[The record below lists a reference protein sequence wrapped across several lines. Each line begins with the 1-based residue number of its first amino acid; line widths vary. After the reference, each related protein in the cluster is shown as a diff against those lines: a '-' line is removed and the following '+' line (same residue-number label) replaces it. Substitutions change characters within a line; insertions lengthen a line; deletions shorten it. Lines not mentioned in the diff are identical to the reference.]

1 MALPLLLILLLAGCP
16 HNNSIETRTLS
27 YDANLPEGH
36 SLSSGTLPGT
46 KVYMKG
52 ARVVVA
58 AAGELITTEGDVGS
72 SWNTMPDGS
81 GDNYFGGEEFTLDS
95 DTTLYAQW
103 PSAQKIMDTA
113 DAVDA
118 IGKMEPGEKLDLT
131 LGGEVDL
138 SQLKE
143 ALSQAK
149 GTISLDLS
157 QAEGVTA
164 IGEGAF
170 QGITALDSVTLP
182 EGVASIGANAFAG
195 SGLTSI
201 TLPNTLQTIGEGA
214 FQNTVALT
222 SATVPEGVTSIGAN
236 AFAGSG
242 LTSITLQSPAKNIT
256 IDDTAIPSAASI
268 AVPPTELA
276 AYSDTFTKYKDQFTG
291 FVQYSIRHLFET
303 TDGNYAAASSAGVS
317 DASGIYGDKQVPGI
331 PGQKTNVTASP
342 APTGFMDGQVTQVEI
357 AEDAVVEVRYE
368 RKTVTITINS
378 ITGAGTSGLN
388 SPFKGKYGT
397 ATNIS
402 PTPPASFTFVK
413 WVDNSGGAVSIPTT
427 FPAEDQIIEAANATF
442 VNAAGYPVYPAY
454 LTVQRTSYAEAEN
467 DDVGQEKPT
476 WAEKIYSQQLV
487 KRPISDPV
495 FTDAFKFGDGSSQ
508 IPQRETLTVT
518 AGGDGTSP
526 SHGGVGTGNAKNGG
540 SFRIPALI
548 SMTLPSGKTRVFA
561 AMDVRYRGEEDGNGD
576 CGTTNGGSDILILYS
591 DDGGATWPGRK
602 MIDVDNIWDE
612 SGKTNTMSHKTD
624 LGDPALWTVGN
635 KLYMGAVGGGPSS
648 ARTNMNGYTN
658 TNRVFVS
665 SDYGETWV
673 EDTNISSNNGMA
685 KPRETYSYLWNT
697 KDGNLTNPGNGQGGY
712 ANLPCPGHGI
722 ILTKDVPNT
731 NMKAGMTAV
740 PMQGGGGTTN
750 FATYIIYGNG
760 EPSTWSKNGSI
771 MVPNS
776 GNGEW
781 QICQLD
787 DGTILSLGKNTNG
800 PIEMRR
806 YSGANVSEGW
816 YTVDSDPWGGRKRG
830 ASQTSLLK
838 VADGDGDKKGVV
850 AFASPKQG
858 GENPGTDF
866 QDSGRNQVTVSFA
879 ADNSKSVATGE
890 GSPLGDVRYYVQIRK
905 MGQRYF
911 GYTDMVMVD
920 DELIGILYECF
931 DTNNDLD
938 GMRFITIDVSE
949 IIKKLSTQQ

>member
-52 ARVVVA
+52 AKVVVA
-58 AAGELITTEGDVGS
+58 AAGGLATDAGGVGTG
-72 SWNTMPDGS
+72 WNTQPDGS

-268 AVPPTELA
+268 AVPPAELA

-317 DASGIYGDKQVPGI
+317 DSNGIYGDKQVSGI

-388 SPFKGKYGT
+388 SPFTGKYGT

-427 FPAEDQIIEAANATF
+427 FPAEDQTIEAANATF
-442 VNAAGYPVYPAY
+442 VNATGYPVYPAY
-454 LTVQRTSYAEAEN
+454 LTVQHTSYTGAEN
-467 DDVGQEKPT
+467 DDVGQEKPA
-476 WAEKIYSQQLV
+476 WAGGNKTYSTQIAD
-487 KRPISDPV
+487 RPISHTPY
-495 FTDAFKFGDGSSQ
+495 DAFIF
-508 IPQRETLTVT
+508 
-518 AGGDGTSP
+518 DGTSQQP
-526 SHGGVGTGNAKNGG
+526 TKGQLVVTTGNTTGIG
-540 SFRIPALI
+540 SFRIPALNKLVKPDGTI
-548 SMTLPSGKTRVFA
+548 RLFA
-561 AMDVRYRGEEDGNGD
+561 AADIRYRGRAEGNGD
-576 CGTTNGGSDILILYS
+576 CGDGSAGGSDFLVAYS
-591 DDGGATWPGRK
+591 DDGGATWTRK
-602 MIDVDNIWDE
+602 AIDVPNVFNE
-612 SGKTNTMSHKTD
+612 KGQSTAATYGHD
-624 LGDPALWTVGN
+624 LGDPQLWTVGN
-635 KLYMGAVGGGPSS
+635 TIYVGGVTGTGILGRGNNQNS
-648 ARTNMNGYTN
+648 GL
-658 TNRVFVS
+658 RVFKSV
-665 SDYGETWV
+665 DYGETWT
-673 EDTNISSNNGMA
+673 EDTNISTGRN
-685 KPRETYSYLWNT
+685 TYAFLWNDST
-697 KDGNLTNPGNGQGGY
+697 GSLIQATQNGY

-722 ILTKDVPNT
+722 VLTQDVPGT
-731 NMKAGMTAV
+731 NMKKGMTVV
-740 PMQGGGGTTN
+740 PMQGGNNPFKAYLVYGT
-750 FATYIIYGNG
+750 G
-760 EPSTWSKNGSI
+760 EPSTWQQNGSQPI
-771 MVPNS
+771 DTSS
-776 GNGEW
+776 GQGEW
-781 QICQLD
+781 QVCQLD
-787 DGTILSLGKNTNG
+787 DGTLFGVGKRTDKNITNA
-800 PIEMRR
+800 R
-806 YSGANVSEGW
+806 YTSTGW
-816 YTVDSDPWGGRKRG
+816 TEIASDPWLPRG
-830 ASQTSLLK
+830 NSQSSVLK
-838 VADGDGDKKGVV
+838 IVDGNGSTKYGVV
-850 AFASPKQG
+850 AFTSPKSAG
-858 GENPGTDF
+858 AKTNADATDDKGRDKVTISF
-866 QDSGRNQVTVSFA
+866 GRDITGVQSISGSQSPIDSS
-879 ADNSKSVATGE
+879 E
-890 GSPLGDVRYYVQIRK
+890 RYYIQIRK
-905 MGQRYF
+905 MGQRFF
-911 GYTDMVMVD
+911 GYTDMVMVNN
-920 DELIGILYECF
+920 EVLGIIYECF
-931 DTNNDLD
+931 DNANNDID
-938 GMRFITIDVSE
+938 GLRFMTVDVSE
-949 IIKKLSTQQ
+949 VVKKLSVKN